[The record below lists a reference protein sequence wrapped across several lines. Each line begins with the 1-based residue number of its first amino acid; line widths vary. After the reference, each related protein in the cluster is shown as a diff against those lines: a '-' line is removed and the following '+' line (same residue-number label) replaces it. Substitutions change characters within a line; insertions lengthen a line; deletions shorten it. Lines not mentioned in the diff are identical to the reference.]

1 MLKLYRW
8 LPSFKGKSRLGKLL
22 FKNLLNKDKP
32 LQFTAHKNIRYK
44 IPNTFESLG
53 VELLLH
59 GIYEKAVVNFFI
71 TCIKPGD
78 IFFDIGANIGA
89 IGLPVIKFKSNIQ
102 YFGFEASPVVFDFL
116 KYNFIQNNIMHC
128 ELHNYVVHEHDNLPV
143 KFYDSEQ
150 YGKSSLAPTYS
161 GVAVSVNSISLD
173 QFCDV
178 RHLSNINWIKVDV
191 QGFELFVFKGMKN
204 LLCNKKVENIVFEFE
219 FWAEEAAGFERGAA
233 QKYLLETGYELFD
246 LGGKKL
252 PAILTT
258 GRAMIWAKLSA
269 EQVTLL

>member
-1 MLKLYRW
+1 MLAFYRW

-22 FKNLLNKDKP
+22 FKSILNKNVP
-32 LQFTAHKNIRYK
+32 LQFTAHENIHYK

-53 VELLLH
+53 VELLVH
-59 GIYEKAVVNFFI
+59 GSYEKEVVSFL
-71 TCIKPGD
+71 KRQLQAGH

-89 IGLPVIKFKSNIQ
+89 IGLPVIKNKIGIK
-102 YFGFEASPVVFDFL
+102 YFGFEAGPLVFDYL

-143 KFYDSEQ
+143 KFYESEQ

-161 GVAVSVNSISLD
+161 EVAVSVNSISLD

-191 QGFELFVFKGMKN
+191 QGFELYVFKGMQQ
-204 LLCNKKVENIVFEFE
+204 LLLDKKVENIVFEFE
-219 FWAEEAAGFERGAA
+219 DWAESAAQLEKGAA
-233 QKYLLETGYELFD
+233 QKYLLQCGYELFN
-246 LGGKKL
+246 LTGIML
-252 PAILTT
+252 PHIVTK
-258 GRAMIWAKLSA
+258 GRDMIWAKPA
-269 EQVTLL
+269 TTIF